1 MSSRVPP
8 RSQLVWS
15 HQDTEDTVDLEL
27 ADKRALVTGGSRGIG
42 KAIARV
48 LASEGAR
55 VAIAAR
61 DAERLVRAAA
71 DIEAA
76 TGRRV
81 ATVQFEAGD
90 DDSVRDMVATAA
102 RALGGLDILV
112 NNAAQPGGTAPPN
125 LAAVTSRDFATDM
138 NVKVMGYLRCAQAAA
153 PLMAAAGWGRIVN
166 IGGLT
171 AYTTV
176 SMLSSMRVIATA
188 SLTKNLADQLGSSG
202 VTVNLVHPGTTRT
215 ERISDERAAQAAG
228 NVIGRLVDAEEVA
241 WVVAFLCSP
250 KSAAIT
256 GESIGCGGGIRG
268 SIRY

>member
-1 MSSRVPP
+1 
-8 RSQLVWS
+8 
-15 HQDTEDTVDLEL
+15 VDLEL
-27 ADKRALVTGGSRGIG
+27 AGRRALVTGGSRGIG
-42 KAIARV
+42 KAIAGV
-48 LASEGAR
+48 LAREGAR

-61 DAERLVRAAA
+61 DADRLADTAA

-76 TGRRV
+76 AGQPV
-81 ATVQFEAGD
+81 PTVQFEAGD
-90 DDSVRDMVATAA
+90 DDSVRDMVAAAA

-125 LAAVTSRDFATDM
+125 LAAVTTADFATDM
-138 NVKVMGYLRCAQAAA
+138 NVKVMGYLRCAQQAA
-153 PLMAAAGWGRIVN
+153 PLMAANGWGRIVN

-176 SMLSSMRVIATA
+176 SMLSSMRVIAAA

-202 VTVNLVHPGTTRT
+202 ITVNLVHPGTTRT
-215 ERISDERAAQAAG
+215 ERISDARAAEARR
-228 NVIGRLVDAEEVA
+228 NVIGRVVDAEEVA
-241 WVVAFLCSP
+241 WLVAFLCSP

-268 SIRY
+268 TIRY

>member
-1 MSSRVPP
+1 MLGGCDSYGRIRTPEA
-8 RSQLVWS
+8 R
-15 HQDTEDTVDLEL
+15 VDLEL
-27 ADKRALVTGGSRGIG
+27 ADRRALVTGGSRGIG

-48 LASEGAR
+48 LASEGTR

-61 DAERLVRAAA
+61 DAERLAGAAA
-71 DIEAA
+71 DIETA
-76 TGRRV
+76 TGQPV
-81 ATVQFEAGD
+81 VTVQFEAGD
-90 DDSVRDMVATAA
+90 DDSVRNMVATAA

-112 NNAAQPGGTAPPN
+112 NNAAQPGGTAPPT

-138 NVKVMGYLRCAQAAA
+138 NVKVMGYLRCAQAAV
-153 PLMAAAGWGRIVN
+153 PLMAATGWGRIVN

-176 SMLSSMRVIATA
+176 NMLSSMRVIAAA
-188 SLTKNLADQLGSSG
+188 SMTKNLADQLGSSG
-202 VTVNLVHPGTTRT
+202 ITVNLVHPGTTRT

-228 NVIGRLVDAEEVA
+228 NVIGRVVDAEEIA